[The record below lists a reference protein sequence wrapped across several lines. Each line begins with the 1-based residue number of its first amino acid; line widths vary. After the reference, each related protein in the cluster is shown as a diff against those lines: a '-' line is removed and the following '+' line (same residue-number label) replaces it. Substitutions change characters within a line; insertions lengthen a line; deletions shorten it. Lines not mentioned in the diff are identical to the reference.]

1 VSRAGLA
8 AAAVALATLAD
19 GCAYDL
25 GAAGPWEPV
34 ADVTGTLAPELGD
47 APVDPPPFRSANP
60 IASDPVRVVT
70 YNVNTGLDPDAIAD
84 AIIADPDLAPA
95 SVFLIQEEEDYAGEP
110 GSRASRL
117 AARLGL
123 GYVYVP
129 AREKNGGTH
138 GLAILSAYPVENVEK
153 MDLAISETGVQRIA
167 VSADIDVGGALLH
180 VIDVHLE
187 TRLNPG
193 ERILQ
198 LRPSVIDAPATVLVA
213 GDFNTNKFAWV
224 EGQAPILPTAT
235 ADADQSPV
243 LDSYMQSLGFATPTS
258 ASGPTEHM
266 YGLEFRLD
274 SIFTRGL
281 DVSFGGVAR
290 DVDTSDHW
298 PLWMDVRLP

>member
-1 VSRAGLA
+1 VSR
-8 AAAVALATLAD
+8 AAVALAAVAALTA
-19 GCAYDL
+19 GCGYDM
-25 GAAGPWEPV
+25 GAAGPWEP
-34 ADVTGTLAPELGD
+34 AFDVTGPLAAEDG
-47 APVDPPPFRSANP
+47 APPTTIPAFRSAEP
-60 IASDPVRVVT
+60 IAADPVRVVT
-70 YNVNTGLDPDAIAD
+70 YNVNTGLDPDALAD
-84 AIIADPDLAPA
+84 AIIADPDIARA
-95 SVFLIQEEEDYAGEP
+95 GVFLIQEEESYPDEP

-138 GLAILSAYPVENVEK
+138 GLAILSAFPIDGVEK
-153 MDLAISETGVQRIA
+153 MELATTETGVQRIVVA
-167 VSADIDVGGALLH
+167 ADIDVGGSLLH

-193 ERILQ
+193 ERVLQ
-198 LRPSVIDAPATVLVA
+198 LRPAVLDAPGPVLVA
-213 GDFNTNKFAWV
+213 GDFNTNKFAWL
-224 EGQAPILPTAT
+224 EGEAPILPTVT

-243 LDSYMQSLGFATPTS
+243 LDSYMRSLGYATPTS
-258 ASGPTEHM
+258 GSGPTEHM

-274 SIFTRGL
+274 SIYTRGL
-281 DVSFGGVAR
+281 DVTFGGVAR